1 MVHIPCAVGPF
12 FQKILTFLFQ
22 GLRTRSCDVTMQ
34 MDRRAMVKG
43 VAAAVVAAPAAAFAS
58 IGDSPKQSYFGAG
71 AMSAP
76 FGDVYGLTGTGI
88 WSKMNDTERGIY
100 ERILGDSKKR
110 LQSVED
116 YINNNEWD
124 RSRTALRLGMFE
136 TRKAMIRINE
146 ASGSQVRHP
155 VSISC
160 LACSRSLQ
168 EAKDLFAKFKRQLEA
183 TDFALAKKDGA
194 LAFKLRAA
202 TEVTFS
208 QWLASVGL

>member
-1 MVHIPCAVGPF
+1 
-12 FQKILTFLFQ
+12 
-22 GLRTRSCDVTMQ
+22 MQ

-76 FGDVYGLTGTGI
+76 FGDVYGLTGPGI

-124 RSRTALRLGMFE
+124 RSRTALRLGMYE

-146 ASGSQVRHP
+146 ASGS
-155 VSISC
+155 
-160 LACSRSLQ
+160 Q

>member
-1 MVHIPCAVGPF
+1 MFTRVSIVAALAASASAFSPAPVVTG
-12 FQKILTFLFQ
+12 K

-76 FGDVYGLTGTGI
+76 FGDVYGLTGPGI

-124 RSRTALRLGMFE
+124 RSRTALRLGMYE

-146 ASGSQVRHP
+146 ASGS
-155 VSISC
+155 
-160 LACSRSLQ
+160 Q